1 MAAHDS
7 NTGTGNSSNSV
18 LAIIV
23 GALVVAVVVLGF
35 ALYSGMDFGQDDD
48 ISISIEGAGPAA
60 EQAGEALEGAANA
73 VDDAAEDVT
82 GQ

>member
-7 NTGTGNSSNSV
+7 NTGTDNSSNSV
-18 LAIIV
+18 LAFIV

>member
-7 NTGTGNSSNSV
+7 NTGTGNNSNSV
-18 LAIIV
+18 LAFIV

-35 ALYSGMDFGQDDD
+35 ALYNGMDFGQDDD
-48 ISISIEGAGPAA
+48 INISIEGAGPAA

>member
-18 LAIIV
+18 LAFI
-23 GALVVAVVVLGF
+23 VAVVVLGF

>member
-7 NTGTGNSSNSV
+7 NTGTGNNSNSV
-18 LAIIV
+18 LAFIV

-35 ALYSGMDFGQDDD
+35 ALYNGMDFGQDDD
-48 ISISIEGAGPAA
+48 INISIEGAGHAA
-60 EQAGEALEGAANA
+60 EQTGEALEDAANA
-73 VDDAAEDVT
+73 VNDAAKDAT